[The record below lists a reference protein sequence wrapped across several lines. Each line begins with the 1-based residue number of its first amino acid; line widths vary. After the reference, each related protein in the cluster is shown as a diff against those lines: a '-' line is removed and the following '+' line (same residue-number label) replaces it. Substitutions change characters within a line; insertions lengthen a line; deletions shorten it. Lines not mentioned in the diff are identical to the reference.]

1 MKAMPSLH
9 TAPPRLRLAPPRLRL
24 APPRLRRAPLRLRL
38 LVAGLTLAASLRAAG
53 FHCASGPGRVA
64 VIELYTSEGC
74 SSCPPADHWLEA
86 LRNQRGLWR
95 DFVPIGFH
103 VNYWDQLGW
112 KDRFATRQ
120 FTQREYSLASLWGS
134 NSVYTPC
141 FALDGKEW
149 HPGSDLRAP
158 EGDSPGSL
166 SLALGEDGV
175 CRVRFTPA
183 PGALPARALEVH
195 VVLLGGGYASKV
207 TAGENRGETLHHEFV
222 ALALAD
228 APLPMG
234 ADGATAELR
243 LPPTANPDAERRALA
258 AWVTPA
264 GRLEPLQATGGW
276 LNQD

>member
-1 MKAMPSLH
+1 MPSLPCLRPLALLRT
-9 TAPPRLRLAPPRLRL
+9 TALA
-24 APPRLRRAPLRLRL
+24 
-38 LVAGLTLAASLRAAG
+38 LVLTGGVQAAE

-95 DFVPIGFH
+95 DFVPVGFH

-120 FTQREYSLASLWGS
+120 FTQREYALASRWGS

-141 FALDGKEW
+141 FALDGREW
-149 HPGSDLRAP
+149 HPGADLRAP
-158 EGDSPGSL
+158 EGDSPGPL
-166 SLALGEDGV
+166 SLALGDDGI
-175 CRVRFTPA
+175 CRIRFVPA
-183 PGALPARALEVH
+183 AGAPARGLEIH
-195 VVLLGGGYASKV
+195 VVLLGGGFASKV

-228 APLPMG
+228 APLQAGP
-234 ADGATAELR
+234 DGATAELR
-243 LPPTANPDAERRALA
+243 LPPAANPDAERRALA

-264 GRLEPLQATGGW
+264 GRLEPVQATGGW
-276 LNQD
+276 LN